1 MRENEYSMNQKIN
14 QAVVLLGHGSIREQA
29 NVEVR
34 AMWDMMKQ
42 QLPELVISGCF
53 VEVAEP
59 TLEQEIDRLVD
70 DGMERII
77 IVPMFLTRGQHLSNG
92 IPRILEAM
100 REKYTHVQ
108 IDLTKH
114 LGIDPLLAEIIKNRL
129 REAGVE

>member
-1 MRENEYSMNQKIN
+1 MNQDTK
-14 QAVVLLGHGSIREQA
+14 QAVLLLGHGSIREQA

-34 AMWDMMKQ
+34 AMWDMMKE
-42 QLPELVISGCF
+42 QLPELQISGCF

-59 TLEQEIDRLVD
+59 TLEQEIDRLAAIGV
-70 DGMERII
+70 ERIV

-100 REKYTHVQ
+100 RQKYNDIR
-108 IDLTKH
+108 IDLTRH

>member
-1 MRENEYSMNQKIN
+1 MCKGNRIIGMK

-34 AMWDMMKQ
+34 SMWRMVAQ
-42 QLPELVISGCF
+42 QLPELLISGCF

-59 TLEQEIDRLVD
+59 TLEQEINRLVEA
-70 DGMERII
+70 GMERIV
-77 IVPMFLTRGQHLSNG
+77 IVPMFLTRGNHLSNG

-100 REKYTHVQ
+100 EQQHPQVQ
-108 IDLTKH
+108 IHLTQH
-114 LGIDPLLAEIIKNRL
+114 LGVDPLLAEIIKNRL

>member
-1 MRENEYSMNQKIN
+1 MNQEIR
-14 QAVVLLGHGSIREQA
+14 QAVVLLGHGSIREEA
-29 NVEVR
+29 NKEVR
-34 AMWDMMKQ
+34 AMWDMMQ
-42 QLPELVISGCF
+42 AELPKLEISGCF

-59 TLEQEIDRLVD
+59 TMEQEIDRLAAE
-70 DGMERII
+70 GFHRIV

-100 REKYTHVQ
+100 RQKYTQIQ
-108 IDLTKH
+108 IDLTRH

>member
-1 MRENEYSMNQKIN
+1 MNQEIR
-14 QAVVLLGHGSIREQA
+14 QAVVLLGHGSIREEA
-29 NVEVR
+29 NKEVR
-34 AMWDMMKQ
+34 AMWDMMQ
-42 QLPELVISGCF
+42 DELPELEISGCF

-59 TLEQEIDRLVD
+59 TMEQEIDRLAAE
-70 DGMERII
+70 GFHRIV

-100 REKYTHVQ
+100 RQKYTQIQ
-108 IDLTKH
+108 IDLTRH

>member
-1 MRENEYSMNQKIN
+1 MKQETKQN
-14 QAVVLLGHGSIREQA
+14 VLLLGHGSIREQA
-29 NVEVR
+29 NIEVR
-34 AMWDMMKQ
+34 AMWDMMQ
-42 QLPELVISGCF
+42 DELPELEISGCF

-59 TLEQEIDRLVD
+59 TMEQEIDRLAAE
-70 DGMERII
+70 GFHRIV

-100 REKYTHVQ
+100 RQKYTQIQ
-108 IDLTKH
+108 IDLTRH

>member
-1 MRENEYSMNQKIN
+1 MK
-14 QAVVLLGHGSIREQA
+14 QAVILLGHGSIREAA

-34 AMWDMMKQ
+34 SMWKMMAE
-42 QLPELVISGCF
+42 QLPELAISGSF

-59 TLEQEIDRLVD
+59 TLEQEIDRLAAE
-70 DGMERII
+70 GTERII

-100 REKYTHVQ
+100 RQKYSHIQ
-108 IDLTKH
+108 IDLTGH

-129 REAGVE
+129 REAGVTI

>member
-1 MRENEYSMNQKIN
+1 MNQEIR

-29 NVEVR
+29 NAEVR
-34 AMWDMMKQ
+34 TMWDMMKAE
-42 QLPELVISGCF
+42 LPELEISGCF

-59 TLEQEIDRLVD
+59 TMEQEIERLAA
-70 DGMERII
+70 DGVNRIV

-100 REKYTHVQ
+100 RLKYPEIQ
-108 IDLTKH
+108 IDLTRH

>member
-1 MRENEYSMNQKIN
+1 MMQQTR
-14 QAVVLLGHGSIREQA
+14 QAVILLGHGSIREQA
-29 NVEVR
+29 NAEVR
-34 AMWDMMKQ
+34 AMWEMMKE
-42 QLPELVISGCF
+42 QLPELQISGCF

-59 TLEQEIDRLVD
+59 TMEQEIDRLATL
-70 DGMERII
+70 GMERIV

-100 REKYTHVQ
+100 RAKYTNVQ

-129 REAGVE
+129 KEAGVE